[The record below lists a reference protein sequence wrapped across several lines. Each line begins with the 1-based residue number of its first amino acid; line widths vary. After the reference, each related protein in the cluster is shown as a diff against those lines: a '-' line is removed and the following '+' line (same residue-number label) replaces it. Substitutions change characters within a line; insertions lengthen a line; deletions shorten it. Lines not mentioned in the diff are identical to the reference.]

1 MGSSCSSRTGK
12 HGSMRKIFSLK
23 DPGPKR
29 SWIGIEASGLVHKD
43 SLVSMAGR
51 GYSQPSGLFGKRDR
65 FPVNSVASSVVVSI
79 ALEEMTAQ
87 CIYVVADL
95 LWEKRGFLGVYRD
108 QGDRSLDEG
117 GPASH

>member
-1 MGSSCSSRTGK
+1 
-12 HGSMRKIFSLK
+12 
-23 DPGPKR
+23 
-29 SWIGIEASGLVHKD
+29 
-43 SLVSMAGR
+43 MAGR
-51 GYSQPSGLFGKRDR
+51 GYSQPSSLFGKRDR

-79 ALEEMTAQ
+79 APEEVTAQ

-95 LWEKRGFLGVYRD
+95 LWEKRDFHGVYRD